1 MSSRIIAIKEM
12 LEAEP
17 NDAFLIYALA
27 LEYEKSNYIHQAV
40 DALENLK
47 TNQPEYLPTFYK
59 LGKLY
64 ELLLNN
70 IAALAVYKQG
80 VLLARK
86 TNEVKTLAELNEA
99 IQNLED

>member
-1 MSSRIIAIKEM
+1 M
-12 LEAEP
+12 LKAEP
-17 NDAFLIYALA
+17 NDPFLQYALA
-27 LEYEKSNYIHQAV
+27 LEYEKAEQIHKAV
-40 DALENLK
+40 TTLEELK
-47 TNQPEYLPTFYK
+47 TGHPEYLPTYYK

-86 TNEVKTLAELNEA
+86 TSEVKTLGELNEA